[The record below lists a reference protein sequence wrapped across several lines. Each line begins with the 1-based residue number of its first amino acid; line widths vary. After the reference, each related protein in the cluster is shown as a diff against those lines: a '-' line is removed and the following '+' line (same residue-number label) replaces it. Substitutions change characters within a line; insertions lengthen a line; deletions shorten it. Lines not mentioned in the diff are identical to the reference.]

1 MQRSSTMT
9 DATHF
14 YLDRLLNQ
22 LSGECTS
29 AQARIRTARTM
40 REVKHASNVHASP
53 MIRALPQA
61 RQQLHRVH
69 DQAETRMVELLD
81 KQLKDLGGLQS
92 NEPLRAAYGQL
103 LRNDWCFLRGDFARV
118 YVRADRE
125 YQRLLHTTL
134 QREKQSV
141 EDRVDPA
148 ADLDQDDGDSPAP

>member
-1 MQRSSTMT
+1 MT

-40 REVKHASNVHASP
+40 REVKHASNVHGSP
-53 MIRALPQA
+53 MIRSLPQA
-61 RQQLHRVH
+61 RQQVHGVH
-69 DQAETRMVELLD
+69 DQAEARMVELLD

-92 NEPLRAAYGQL
+92 SEQLRAAYSQL
-103 LRNDWCFLRGDFARV
+103 VRNDWYFLRGDFARV

-125 YQRLLHTTL
+125 YQRLLHTAL
-134 QREKQSV
+134 QREKQGSDDQ
-141 EDRVDPA
+141 EDPV
-148 ADLDQDDGDSPAP
+148 ADLDEHEGDSPAP

>member
-1 MQRSSTMT
+1 MT
-9 DATHF
+9 DSTHF
-14 YLDRLLNQ
+14 YVDRLLNQ

-40 REVKHASNVHASP
+40 RDVKHASNVHASP
-53 MIRALPQA
+53 LIRSLSQA
-61 RQQLHRVH
+61 RQQVQRVH

-92 NEPLRAAYGQL
+92 SEQLRAAYGQL
-103 LRNDWCFLRGDFARV
+103 VRNDWCFLRGDFARV

-134 QREKQSV
+134 QREKQGSDDQV
-141 EDRVDPA
+141 NPGAEPDEDEV
-148 ADLDQDDGDSPAP
+148 DSPAP